1 MAKRVFKTD
10 LSVKGIEKLKKDLL
24 SYKNNILQD
33 KVKLLA
39 QLLAEKGVEIA
50 KANVTRLDAI
60 FTGELLNSIHTQNG
74 GGTKGTA
81 IFYVVAD
88 SEHAIYVELGTGM
101 VGASKPYPGKL
112 PVIYAQGKTIR
123 PATEDIYVRGELYIK
138 KGEYFWTYIGE
149 DGKVHITK
157 GMPSRP
163 FMYET
168 SLELMNLVVST
179 AKEVFA

>member
-1 MAKRVFKTD
+1 MAKRTFKTD
-10 LSVKGIEKLKKDLL
+10 LSAKGIENLKKALL
-24 SYKNNILQD
+24 NYKDNILQQ
-33 KVKLLA
+33 KVDLLA
-39 QLLAEKGVEIA
+39 KTLAENGVDIA
-50 KANVTRLDAI
+50 RVNVAKLDAI
-60 FTGELLNSIHTQNG
+60 FTGELISSIHTKYG
-74 GGTKGTA
+74 GRSKGTVT
-81 IFYVVAD
+81 FYLVAD

-149 DGKVHITK
+149 DGKAHITK

-168 SLELMNLVVST
+168 SMELIQLVVRT
-179 AKEVFA
+179 AKEVFR

>member
-1 MAKRVFKTD
+1 MAKRVFKSD
-10 LSVKGIEKLKKDLL
+10 LSVKGIEQLKKDLL
-24 SYKNNILQD
+24 YYKNNTLQ
-33 KVKLLA
+33 KNITLLVQKLA
-39 QLLAEKGVEIA
+39 NNGVNIA
-50 KANVTRLDAI
+50 RANVTKLDAI
-60 FTGELLNSIHTQNG
+60 FTGELLNSIHTEYG
-74 GGTKGTA
+74 GSSKGTVT
-81 IFYVVAD
+81 FYLVVD

-123 PATEDIYVRGELYIK
+123 SATEDIYVRGELYVK

-149 DGKVHITK
+149 DGKAHITK

-168 SLELMNLVVST
+168 SLELLNLVVKT
-179 AKEVFA
+179 AKEVFR

>member
-1 MAKRVFKTD
+1 MINVSLSGLNKFKRDIQNYKT
-10 LSVKGIEKLKKDLL
+10 
-24 SYKNNILQD
+24 NILQR
-33 KVKLLA
+33 KAELLVKR
-39 QLLAEKGVEIA
+39 LAEKGVEIA
-50 KANVTRLDAI
+50 KSNITNLDAV
-60 FTGELLNSIHTQNG
+60 FTGELLSSIKAEKG

-88 SEHAIYVELGTGM
+88 SEHAIYVEIGTGI

-112 PVIYAQGKTIR
+112 PVIYAQGKTIHKTQNGKYGWFYQDKNGDWHF
-123 PATEDIYVRGELYIK
+123 TE
-138 KGEYFWTYIGE
+138 
-149 DGKVHITK
+149 

-168 SLELMNLVVST
+168 SLELMQLVVTT

>member
-1 MAKRVFKTD
+1 MIKVSLSGLNQFKRDLQKYKTNV
-10 LSVKGIEKLKKDLL
+10 LERKAE
-24 SYKNNILQD
+24 
-33 KVKLLA
+33 LLA
-39 QLLAEKGVEIA
+39 RRLAEKGVDIA
-50 KANVTRLDAI
+50 KSNITTLDAI
-60 FTGELLNSIHTQNG
+60 FTGELLNSIHTEYG
-74 GGTKGTA
+74 GSSKGTVT
-81 IFYVVAD
+81 FYLVAD

-138 KGEYFWTYIGE
+138 EGEYFWTYIGE
-149 DGKVHITK
+149 DGKAHITK

-168 SLELMNLVVST
+168 SLELMQLVVKT